1 MDEVGHNTI
10 GGLGRR
16 VVSHAE
22 GIRIAT
28 KEVNG
33 LDHNMLLSTDGSRIT
48 NRDGSPVVLR
58 GFGLGGWMNMENFIT
73 GYPANEEAQREAVR
87 AVLGEERYE
96 HFFDRF
102 LKHFF
107 TEDDARFIRSLGLNL
122 LRLPVNYRHLEDDM
136 RPFEI
141 KEEGFR
147 HLDRVVEL
155 CAQREIYTIIDLHAL
170 PGYQN
175 QHWHSDNPTHKAL
188 LWKHKHFQ
196 DRTVNIW
203 EHIAERY
210 RGNPW
215 VAGYNP
221 INEPSDPTG
230 EAIMPL
236 YRRLYDAIQAIDP
249 DHMIFLEGNRYSTDF
264 HMFGEPW
271 ENVVY
276 TNHDYALPGFVDG
289 GPYPGVSRGQYVDNE
304 VLEKTFL
311 KRSEYMLEHD
321 VPIWVGEFG
330 PVYPP
335 DDTGSHPTRYEIL
348 RDQLEIYARHGVN
361 WAIWTYK
368 DMGLQGVVY
377 AAPDSPWTE
386 RIRPITEK
394 KARLGVDAW
403 GGTDAE
409 IRHIMGPLEELFAKE
424 YPGYDPFPFGSKR
437 EIELLV
443 RNILLAEPLLP
454 EYAELFRGM
463 GEDEIDATMR
473 SFRFENCVKREGLA
487 GILSEYSEASLP
499 TDR

>member
-1 MDEVGHNTI
+1 MDSNV
-10 GGLGRR
+10 LL
-16 VVSHAE
+16 
-22 GIRIAT
+22 AT
-28 KEVNG
+28 RG
-33 LDHNMLLSTDGSRIT
+33 PRIT
-48 NRDGSPVVLR
+48 NREGSPIVLR

-87 AVLGEERYE
+87 AALGEEKYE
-96 HFFDRF
+96 LFFDRF
-102 LKHFF
+102 LEHFF

-122 LRLPVNYRHLEDDM
+122 LRLPVNYRHFEDDM

-141 KEEGFR
+141 KEEGFK

-155 CAQREIYTIIDLHAL
+155 CARHEIYTIIDLHAL

-175 QHWHSDNPTHKAL
+175 QHWHSDNPTHKSF

-203 EHIAERY
+203 EAIAERY

-221 INEPSDPTG
+221 INEPGDPTG

-236 YRRLYDAIQAIDP
+236 YRRLHDAIRAIDP
-249 DHMIFLEGNRYSTDF
+249 DHILFLEGNRYSLDF

-289 GPYPGVSRGQYVDNE
+289 GPYPGVSRGEYVDKE
-304 VLEKTFL
+304 VVEKTFL
-311 KRSEYMLEHD
+311 ERSRYMLEHD

-330 PVYPP
+330 PVYRGEE
-335 DDTGSHPTRYEIL
+335 DADAMRYQLL
-348 RDQLEIYARHGVN
+348 RDQLEIYTRHGVN

-368 DMGLQGVVY
+368 DIGLQGVVY
-377 AAPDSPWTE
+377 AAPDSPWVE
-386 RIRPITEK
+386 RIRPVLEK

-403 GGTDAE
+403 GGVDAE
-409 IRHIMGPLEELFAKE
+409 IRHVMEPLERLFAEE
-424 YPGYDPFPFGSKR
+424 YPDYHPFPFGTQR

-443 RNILLAEPLLP
+443 RNILLAEPMLP

-463 GEDEIDATMR
+463 EEAEIDDLMR
-473 SFRFENCVKREGLA
+473 SFRFENCLRRTELA
-487 GILSEYSEASLP
+487 GILSEYSRASLP
-499 TDR
+499 ADSA